1 MTVLKERGD
10 QGSVTDE
17 ATGLTTADSQ
27 ENGGGQLRT
36 QLSMV
41 SSLPDAKARLAFQRA
56 NSS

>member
-10 QGSVTDE
+10 QGSLTDE

-27 ENGGGQLRT
+27 EKGEARLET
-36 QLSMV
+36 QV
-41 SSLPDAKARLAFQRA
+41 SVASSFPEAKARLAFQRT